1 MNEDRVLESLVR
13 DALESEG
20 AFEFRLPR
28 RRRLALPWAMSSLL
42 AASVA
47 GAVALHAWVVPP
59 KADAIA
65 DAIAFLSEADG
76 VEIEAGD
83 PSEMLLAW
91 QEAPLWL

>member
-1 MNEDRVLESLVR
+1 MNEDLVLKNLVR

-20 AFEFRLPR
+20 AFEFRPPR
-28 RRRLALPWAMSSLL
+28 RRRLILPWAVSSLL

-47 GAVALHAWVVPP
+47 VVAAFHVSVAPP
-59 KADAIA
+59 EADAIA
-65 DAIAFLSEADG
+65 DAIAFLSAADG

-91 QEAPLWL
+91 QEAPLCL